1 VSSGEGSADV
11 VTGEDTGVVTVVG
24 IGADGWPGLPEA
36 SRAVLRGAGV
46 VLGSHRQLDLLPP
59 EITAERVPWPSPMA
73 AAVEP
78 LVRRHAGRR
87 TAALASGDPS
97 FHGLGTTLVRLLGAG
112 RVRVLPHPSSAS
124 LACARLGWP
133 LDATEVVSAVGKPVE
148 QLHRALQP
156 GRRLL
161 VLSAGAGT
169 PAEVARLLTRA
180 GFGGSRLSVL
190 ADLGAAGERVTTA
203 TAATWP
209 DLGAGQHDA
218 APLNV
223 VAVECAA
230 DPGTPLRPAVPG
242 LPDDAFEHDGQLTKR
257 EVRAVTLARLA
268 PVPGQLLWDVGAGAG
283 SVAIEWARTH
293 PACRAA
299 AVEADE
305 TRAARIARNAA
316 ALGVPAVGVVH
327 GAAPDALKE
336 LDPPDAVF
344 VGGGTTAPGVLEACW
359 TALAPGGR
367 LVVNAVTLESE
378 AVVLR
383 WHGDVGGD
391 LVRIAVDRA
400 APVGGF
406 TGWRPL
412 LPVTQWAVTKP
423 WPR

>member
-1 VSSGEGSADV
+1 VGSS
-11 VTGEDTGVVTVVG
+11 EDVVTVVG
-24 IGADGWPGLPEA
+24 IGADGWPGLPEV
-36 SRAVLRGAGV
+36 SRAALCGADV
-46 VLGSHRQLDLLPP
+46 VLGSRRQLDLLPADV
-59 EITAERVPWPSPMA
+59 TAERVPWPSPMA
-73 AAVEP
+73 PAVEP

-97 FHGLGTTLVRLLGAG
+97 FHGLGTTLVRLLGAD

-133 LDATEVVSAVGKPVE
+133 LDATEVVSAVGRPVE
-148 QLHRALQP
+148 QLHRAVQP

-161 VLSAGAGT
+161 VLSAGAET
-169 PAEVARLLTRA
+169 PAAVARLLA
-180 GFGGSRLSVL
+180 GAGYGGSRLTVL
-190 ADLGAAGERVTTA
+190 ADLGAPGERITSA
-203 TAATWP
+203 TAADWP
-209 DLGAGQHDA
+209 AGDA
-218 APLNV
+218 PPLNV
-223 VAVECAA
+223 VAVECLAG
-230 DPGTPLRPAVPG
+230 PGTPLRAAVPG

-268 PVPGQLLWDVGAGAG
+268 PVPGRLLWDVGAGAG

-305 TRAARIARNAA
+305 ARAARIARNAA
-316 ALGVPAVGVVH
+316 ALGVPAVDVVH
-327 GAAPDALKE
+327 GTAPDALQG

-359 TALAPGGR
+359 AALAPGGR

-383 WHGDVGGD
+383 WHDDVGGD
-391 LVRIAVDRA
+391 LTRIAVDRA

-412 LPVTQWAVTKP
+412 MPVTQWAVTKP
-423 WPR
+423 WPP